1 MKKRN
6 VEILAP
12 AGSLEA
18 LYASLRMGADAVYVG
33 TERFGARAYAD
44 NPGTGELQEALTYA
58 HLRDKKIYLT
68 TNTLLC
74 DEELP
79 ELYDMIV
86 PLYEAGLDAC
96 IVQDVGVLS
105 FLHENFPD
113 LPLHASTQ
121 MTLFSGEEAELYRPW
136 GVTRYVPAREL
147 TIEEIREARKQTDM
161 EIEVFVHGAL
171 CYCYSGQCLMSEV
184 IGGRSGNRGMC
195 AQPCRLPFASRYGK
209 GHFLSTKDICT
220 LPYIPDLVDAGIDSF
235 KIEGRMKRKEYSAF
249 LSYLYRRYVD
259 LYLSEGREVFREL
272 VENKES
278 MLWKDYKK
286 CLDLYNRG
294 GFSGSYLFERDKK
307 QMVDT
312 KRNGHAGLLVGSVCK
327 VSKDSVC
334 FELFEDIH
342 YQDVLEF
349 RNEDGSKEYE
359 YTVKDPAG
367 KGEKVRTRYTRGCHM
382 TVGQEVYRT
391 KNTALLE
398 KIDQQIE
405 ETGDCLPLSGTWTAE
420 LGEPITFAV
429 EGRGVKALVKGMP
442 LQAAEKRAVTEEDVR
457 QRLNAMG
464 NTKYVW
470 KELDIRQAAD
480 GFVPLGEMK
489 RLRREGITAWE
500 ELARNRREKPKS
512 RRFTIGGHH
521 LEREPVTMIGVSNPE
536 QLRVAL
542 ETDDEKVLIHL
553 RLEDWHSSH
562 WDMLPQ
568 LLQGRSVAISLPRIL
583 RGKGGQ
589 RWLRSWREKGDCRE
603 QISVS
608 MVLINSHRS
617 LLLAREHFPK
627 AEFVAEENLYQEN
640 QWAVEAYAALG
651 VGPIVPQIYGRV
663 AVMVAEGCVKA
674 AGGHCD
680 GRQERIR
687 ITSPKKDSFVV
698 VNHCQI
704 CYNTVYTNE
713 PVKRRRKNKD
723 IRLEFTWESEDEMR
737 KVIGEWNLL

>member
-1 MKKRN
+1 MGKRN

-33 TERFGARAYAD
+33 AERFGARAYAD
-44 NPGTGELQEALTYA
+44 NPRVDELREALTYA

-68 TNTLLC
+68 TNTLLR
-74 DEELP
+74 DEELT

-96 IVQDVGVLS
+96 IVQDAGVLS

-121 MTLFSGEEAELYRPW
+121 MTLFSGEEAELYRSL

-195 AQPCRLPFASRYGK
+195 AQPCRLPFTSRYGK
-209 GHFLSTKDICT
+209 GHLLSTKDICT
-220 LPYIPDLVDAGIDSF
+220 LPFIPELVDAGIDSF

-249 LSYLYRRYVD
+249 LSRLYRRYVD
-259 LYLSEGREVFREL
+259 LYLKEGREVFREL
-272 VENKES
+272 VEDEES
-278 MLWKDYKK
+278 VLWRDYKK

-294 GFSGSYLFERDKK
+294 GFSDSYLFERDKK

-312 KRNGHAGLLVGSVCK
+312 KRNGHAGLLVGTVCEA
-327 VSKDSVC
+327 SKGSVC
-334 FELFEDIH
+334 FELYEDIH

-349 RNEDGSKEYE
+349 RNKDGSKEYE
-359 YTVKDPAG
+359 YTVKDPADR
-367 KGEKVRTRYTRGCHM
+367 GEKVHARYTRGCHM

-398 KIDQQIE
+398 EINQQIE
-405 ETGDCLPLSGTWTAE
+405 EVGDRLPLCGTWTAE
-420 LGEPITFAV
+420 LGEPITFEV
-429 EGRGVKALVKGMP
+429 EGRGVKTLVKGMP

-457 QRLNAMG
+457 QRLDAMG
-464 NTKYVW
+464 NTNYVW
-470 KELDIRQAAD
+470 ETLDIRQAAG

-500 ELARNRREKPKS
+500 KLAQKRREKPEFRGLTVNDLHSGRK
-512 RRFTIGGHH
+512 
-521 LEREPVTMIGVSNPE
+521 PVTMIGVSNPE

-542 ETDDEKVLIHL
+542 ETNAEKVLIHL
-553 RLEDWHSSH
+553 RLADWHSSH
-562 WDMLPQ
+562 WDILPQ
-568 LLQGRSVAISLPRIL
+568 LLQGRSAAISMPRVL
-583 RGKGGQ
+583 RGEGGQ
-589 RWLRSWREKGDCRE
+589 KWLQLWKEKGNCLKR
-603 QISVS
+603 INVS

-617 LLLAREHFPK
+617 LLLARDYFPR

-640 QWAVEAYAALG
+640 QRAVETYAALG
-651 VGPIVPQIYGRV
+651 VGPIVPQTYGRV
-663 AVMVAEGCVKA
+663 AVMVTEGCVKV

-704 CYNTVYTNE
+704 CYNTIYTNE
-713 PVKRRRKNKD
+713 PVKRQRKNED
-723 IRLEFTWESEDEMR
+723 LRLEFTWESEDEMR